1 MRASTN
7 STFEGSFPVTLLGSV
22 ASKANEA
29 QIVIRGNSPS
39 VFIGLRFKPKA
50 LVKGMSRKIVE
61 HAEFSL
67 PFAVKIIRR
76 ANIRVKFGGL
86 CLILFFNKSCSG
98 LWWPNVLRARTRW
111 QLGSPEFALMAEEIY
126 KKRKIYL

>member
-29 QIVIRGNSPS
+29 QIVIRGNSLS
-39 VFIGLRFKPKA
+39 VFIGLGFKPKA
-50 LVKGMSRKIVE
+50 FIKCVSRKIVE

-76 ANIRVKFGGL
+76 ADIRVKFGGL
-86 CLILFFNKSCSG
+86 NPKLFFNKGGCG
-98 LWWPNVLRARTRW
+98 LWWLNVPRARTR
-111 QLGSPEFALMAEEIY
+111 
-126 KKRKIYL
+126 R